1 MKIRKNGLLLL
12 GLMVVSLFA
21 SCVDKKM
28 EMEALETDI
37 STEAI
42 PGSTVYPLPDTT
54 MVNLNDAIL
63 NISLEEG
70 SAYVNETGIMHMDLK
85 IYSYDVYDMVDISG
99 LKVGDTIVTHDGEV
113 VVAAL
118 ERDDRGTVR
127 INGGIDAGGMD
138 LVTDDTGVFY
148 ETGYSDIKNWHQVGE
163 ATIRVSADFVYHD
176 NSDPDTGE
184 VIFYSGSFL
193 IGEVTDYYFTPHNTT
208 IRVEAGQIVEMN
220 RRYVP

>member
-1 MKIRKNGLLLL
+1 MKIRKIGLFLL
-12 GLMVVSLFA
+12 GLILVSLVA
-21 SCVDKKM
+21 SCANKKI
-28 EMEALETDI
+28 EMEVQETDI
-37 STEAI
+37 STERIA
-42 PGSTVYPLPDTT
+42 GSTVYPLPDTT
-54 MVNLNDAIL
+54 MANLNDAIL
-63 NISLEEG
+63 NVSLEEG
-70 SAYVNETGIMHMDLK
+70 SAYVDENGFMHMDLK

-148 ETGYSDIKNWHQVGE
+148 ESGYSDIKNWHQVGE

-176 NSDPDTGE
+176 NSDLDKGE

-208 IRVEAGQIVEMN
+208 IRVEAGLIVEMN